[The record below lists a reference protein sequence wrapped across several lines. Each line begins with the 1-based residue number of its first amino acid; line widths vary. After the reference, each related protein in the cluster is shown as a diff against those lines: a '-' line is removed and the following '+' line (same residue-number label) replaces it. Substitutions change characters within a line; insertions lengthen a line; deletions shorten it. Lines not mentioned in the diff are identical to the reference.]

1 MASKGHNFTIY
12 GPAGTGKSRVVENIC
27 LTLRK
32 VGKKSQVVCSTGIAC
47 EVFKGKE
54 IYGPL
59 PMTIHSFLGIK
70 TADGSFQTVI
80 ESAADNDLV
89 VQRIRETDCCIWD
102 ECSMGS
108 ARLLEL
114 FHGITLN
121 LFLQKT
127 DEQLEN

>member
-1 MASKGHNFTIY
+1 
-12 GPAGTGKSRVVENIC
+12 
-27 LTLRK
+27 
-32 VGKKSQVVCSTGIAC
+32 VVCSTGIAFG
-47 EVFKGKE
+47 VVKGKN

-70 TADGSFQTVI
+70 TAEGYFQSVI
-80 ESAADNDLV
+80 DSEVDNDLV

-114 FHGITLN
+114 FHSIAKN
-121 LFLQKT
+121 
-127 DEQLEN
+127 